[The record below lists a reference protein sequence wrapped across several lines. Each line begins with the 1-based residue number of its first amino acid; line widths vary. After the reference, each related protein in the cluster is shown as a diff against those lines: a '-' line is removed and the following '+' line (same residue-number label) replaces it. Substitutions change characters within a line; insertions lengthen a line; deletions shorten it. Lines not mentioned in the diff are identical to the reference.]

1 MRPFLHFFWAAL
13 KNPLQVSTLFQTG
26 KNASQLLTD
35 AVPDHSKMI
44 VELGVGTGAIT
55 QSLMAKVEGPDQY
68 LGLELN
74 SELIGFAQERFPT
87 LKFINDSA
95 ENFPKYLKGQ
105 KVSAVVSSLPWTVM
119 PQAVVAKTI
128 ESVHEHLIP
137 GGVFTT
143 YLTVH
148 VLKTPAG
155 RRLQHLL
162 QDKFSSLES
171 KVVFDNL
178 PPAKIFVAKK

>member
-26 KNASQLLTD
+26 PTASQLLTD
-35 AVPDHSKMI
+35 AVPEHSKLI

-55 QSLMAKVEGPDQY
+55 QSLLTKVDHPDQY
-68 LGLELN
+68 LGIELN
-74 SELIGFAQERFPT
+74 SDLIGFAQERFPT
-87 LKFINDSA
+87 LKFVNDSA
-95 ENFPKYLKGQ
+95 ENFAKYLKGQ

-119 PQAVVAKTI
+119 PQSVVANVI
-128 ESVHEHLIP
+128 QAVHDNLQP

-155 RRLQHLL
+155 RRMQMLL
-162 QDKFSSLES
+162 QEKFTSLDS
-171 KVVFDNL
+171 KVVFENL